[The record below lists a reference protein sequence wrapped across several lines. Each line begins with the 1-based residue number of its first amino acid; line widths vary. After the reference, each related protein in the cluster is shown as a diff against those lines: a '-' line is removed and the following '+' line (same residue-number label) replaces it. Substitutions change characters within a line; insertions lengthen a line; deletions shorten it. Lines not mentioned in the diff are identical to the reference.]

1 MAQTILQPSKMI
13 DIIIVI
19 QSHYVDLEDSLMSIL
34 EDLFEQSFF
43 FFYSLCKM
51 I

>member
-43 FFYSLCKM
+43 FYIVFVK
-51 I
+51 

>member
-34 EDLFEQSFF
+34 EDLFEQRFF
-43 FFYSLCKM
+43 FFIVFVK
-51 I
+51 